1 MQFVKGMVVRSKAG
15 HDKGSF
21 FVAVKTENDFAYII
35 DGKSRTLENP
45 KKKKQK
51 HLSPTSTVL
60 CEQSMETDSEIQKV
74 LAEFNGKVRYFI

>member
-21 FVAVKTENDFAYII
+21 FVVLKVENDIAYII
-35 DGKSRTLENP
+35 DGKNRNTQKP
-45 KKKKQK
+45 KKKKLM

-60 CEQSMETDSEIQKV
+60 DEQSMGTDSEILKTLSTFNSKV
-74 LAEFNGKVRYFI
+74 QSFI

>member
-21 FVAVKTENDFAYII
+21 FVVLKVENDIACII
-35 DGKSRTLENP
+35 DGKSRNSTKP
-45 KKKKQK
+45 KKKKLI

-60 CEQSMETDSEIQKV
+60 DEQSMETDSEILKTLSTFNRKV
-74 LAEFNGKVRYFI
+74 QSFM